1 MQEVEAAERKLPK
14 GLSPSSMEMYHQC
27 PRRFEVQKIDG
38 GYEPSGYPALLGTF
52 VHRIL
57 ELLMQH
63 PPEERTIETAKECAK
78 KAWPETDADPDFQL
92 LQLDEDAK
100 RKFRWSGWHSVENY
114 FTMEDPKSVEV
125 EATEQWVEARINGVL
140 MRGIIDRLD
149 RNDTGQLVISDY
161 KNGKVPG
168 ERYRGSKWEQLAF
181 YAAVVQDNLGITPV
195 QGRLIFTAHGEV
207 LETPINDA
215 SVTKVITKVTATWS
229 DIEADFHERGFRA
242 TPNNLCGW
250 CPILPGCPEGM
261 AHCYMQMKKGRLKQ
275 TAPGYAVVQQLSR

>member
-1 MQEVEAAERKLPK
+1 
-14 GLSPSSMEMYHQC
+14 MEMYHQC
-27 PRRFEVQKIDG
+27 PRRFEVQKING

-57 ELLMQH
+57 ELLMQR
-63 PPEERTIETAKECAK
+63 PPEERTIDAAKECAK
-78 KAWPETDADPDFQL
+78 AAWPETEADADFQL

-114 FTMEDPKSVEV
+114 FTMEDPKSVDV
-125 EATEQWVEARINGVL
+125 VATEQWVEATINGVN

-149 RNDTGQLVISDY
+149 RNDMGQLVISDY
-161 KNGKVPG
+161 KSGKVPG

-181 YAAVVQDNLGITPV
+181 YAAVVQDTQGVTPV
-195 QGRLIFTAHGEV
+195 TGRLIFIAHGEV
-207 LETPINDA
+207 LETPITDT
-215 SVTKVITKVTATWS
+215 SVTKVISKVTATWS
-229 DIEADFHERGFRA
+229 NIQADFHERGFKA

-250 CPILPGCPEGM
+250 CPILPACPEGM

-275 TAPGYAVVQQLSR
+275 TAPGYAVVQQM